1 MELFGKTP
9 GRDDKTGFRVGV
21 ASFPDGSPISLE
33 VKVIVGVNKGPTV
46 TLLGVQ
52 HGDEYNGMEVVNRLM
67 DGLEPEDLTGTV
79 IGIPVS
85 NPLAFNTGMRV
96 TPPSVGYENLNLTA
110 SGLGTQRGSSWSG
123 SPPPSGRTPSSE
135 QTT

>member
-1 MELFGKTP
+1 MVDSMELFGKTP
-9 GRDDKTGFRVGV
+9 GRGDKTGFRYGV

-67 DGLEPEDLTGTV
+67 GGLEPGDLTGTV

-96 TPPSVGYENLNLTA
+96 TPP
-110 SGLGTQRGSSWSG
+110 
-123 SPPPSGRTPSSE
+123 
-135 QTT
+135 